1 MEVLIGM
8 YIIIILICIGIL
20 IWFRMKSG
28 QKWLDDL

>member
-20 IWFRMKSG
+20 IWFQTKSG